1 MKEITEKE
9 KFIYYAVRKIVLP
22 MLRQS
27 LINLSVNFSTSE
39 VSYMLR
45 CLLMVLGISG
55 EETSEKIQD
64 IIAEKHHKDYDGKE
78 IYLLCSDMVSLTPT
92 IENCLYRRN
101 IHAFI
106 DASNLTELQ
115 EATIQYLVLRYLAPN
130 IITALGTVFLNSSY
144 DFFNCYLKQKFML
157 PEQVCTWEIYNDL
170 VSLGLLA
177 NTNDLAVTGTLSKF
191 VTYLEQ
197 DEKTSILDLFIG
209 KPEKSCYELK
219 DFTWI
224 KSLVIKKLLKNA
236 TKEKTQGVNILL
248 YGPPGTG
255 KTEFAKSLSEACGI
269 QCYTL
274 PDADEKGFCNVQQQ
288 KLKHLKIK
296 ETLLSNKGNAC
307 ILFDEAEDIMT
318 KDYLSKD
325 GIGKNFLNN
334 LLENTKVP
342 IIWTTNTTAVDTA
355 FLRRMTYCMEFK
367 ELNTKERKVIW
378 KAELNRQGFKIKDK
392 TLNNLVK
399 SYNVPVSVIS
409 NAVKCTKLVN
419 GKEKELKGF
428 IESIGDVAIPD
439 YKIEEEKETKIDY
452 NKEYIKTDLNLPLLT
467 NRLVNVKKMNFS
479 MCLYGV
485 PGTGKSYYARYL
497 AKELKLKVICKKASD
512 LIDSYVGQTE
522 KNIARAFEEAKEEK
536 AMLIF
541 DEADSFL
548 LNRMSA
554 KNSWEVTQVNEMLTQ
569 MESAEYPFVCTTNL
583 IDSLDEA
590 SLRRFTFKVKFD
602 FMGEKEVEKALRN
615 LFKIQKPINI
625 DKLTI
630 GDCMIVKKKA
640 EFLDVTNED
649 EIIGMLKEEVK
660 VKQVNERIGF

>member
-1 MKEITEKE
+1 MKEITERE
-9 KFIYYAVRKIVLP
+9 KFIYYAVRKLILTMISNCRTDLP
-22 MLRQS
+22 GYKMNYILQYLRLS
-27 LINLSVNFSTSE
+27 LHIGKDSLADKLQNIEYKKDQIYSSCE
-39 VSYMLR
+39 V
-45 CLLMVLGISG
+45 
-55 EETSEKIQD
+55 
-64 IIAEKHHKDYDGKE
+64 
-78 IYLLCSDMVSLTPT
+78 YLLFNDVISLVPI
-92 IENCLYRRN
+92 IEDCNYKRQ
-101 IHAFI
+101 IHNFVEL
-106 DASNLTELQ
+106 SNLTEMQ
-115 EATIQYLVLRYLAPN
+115 QDTIEYLLLRYLSPH
-130 IITALGTVFLNSSY
+130 IVDVLNTYYIDNAYHFFSY
-144 DFFNCYLKQKFML
+144 YLQPKFML

-177 NTNDLAVTGTLSKF
+177 NTNDLAFTETLSNF
-191 VTYLEQ
+191 VTYLER
-197 DEKTSILDLFIG
+197 DEKSSLLDLFIG

-219 DFTWI
+219 DFTWV
-224 KSLVIKKLLKNA
+224 KSLVIKKLLKNV

-248 YGPPGTG
+248 YGAPGTG
-255 KTEFAKSLSEACGI
+255 KTEFVKSLSEACGI

-274 PDADEKGFCNVQQQ
+274 PDADEKGLCNLQQQ
-288 KLKHLKIK
+288 KLRHLKIK
-296 ETLLSNKGNAC
+296 QTLLSNKGNAC

-334 LLENTKVP
+334 TLQNTKVP
-342 IIWTTNTTAVDTA
+342 IIWTTNTTAVDKA

-409 NAVKCTKLVN
+409 NAVKCTRLVN
-419 GKEKELKGF
+419 GKEKQLKAF
-428 IESIGDVAIPD
+428 IESIGDVALAD
-439 YKIEEEKETKIDY
+439 YKIQEEKETKIDY
-452 NKEYIKTDLNLPLLT
+452 NNEYVKTDLNLPLLT
-467 NRLVNVKKMNFS
+467 DRLINVKKMNFS

-512 LIDSYVGQTE
+512 LIDSFVGQTE
-522 KNIARAFEEAKEEK
+522 KNIAKAFEEAKEKK

-602 FMGEKEVEKALRN
+602 FMGEKEVEKAVKN
-615 LFKIQKPINI
+615 LFKIGRPINI

-630 GDCMIVKKKA
+630 GDCITVKKKA
-640 EFLDVTNED
+640 EFLEVTNED
-649 EIIGMLKEEVK
+649 EIIDMLKEEVK
-660 VKQVNERIGF
+660 VKQISTRIGF